1 MVRAS
6 KDNDCHPG
14 LWSDCGCCHFELEEE
29 VMHKWYKRYLLM
41 RKGGH
46 IAAKCERT
54 GYCDRYPNL
63 T

>member
-1 MVRAS
+1 
-6 KDNDCHPG
+6 
-14 LWSDCGCCHFELEEE
+14 
-29 VMHKWYKRYLLM
+29 MHKWYKRYLLM